1 MQRFPV
7 AVASARLYGRSGGS
21 GVSEGSSDGRPRLL
35 RDLMAWLDAELGQP
49 ADKIGVFRICVL

>member
-7 AVASARLYGRSGGS
+7 AVASARLYGRSGGL

-35 RDLMAWLDAELGQP
+35 RDLMAWLDAELDLH
-49 ADKIGVFRICVL
+49 ADKSSMYLC